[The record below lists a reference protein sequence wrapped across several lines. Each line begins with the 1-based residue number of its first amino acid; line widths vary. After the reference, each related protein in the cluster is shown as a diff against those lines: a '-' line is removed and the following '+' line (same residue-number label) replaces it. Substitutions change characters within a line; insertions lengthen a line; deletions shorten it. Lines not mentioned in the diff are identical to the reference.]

1 MAGKSQEP
9 TQSRQSSP
17 DELLNGSGLS
27 PFEFSQVPRIQV
39 VKPSFSLSDNTF
51 LDLGIMNGNQ
61 QLQQT
66 AMPSSLQFVGPQQYM
81 LQHSKDEMLELEDY
95 VQGLN
100 DRFELPGDQLMTPRC
115 SFEGTIPDL
124 SDWQTFL
131 GDGFLLL

>member
-1 MAGKSQEP
+1 
-9 TQSRQSSP
+9 
-17 DELLNGSGLS
+17 
-27 PFEFSQVPRIQV
+27 
-39 VKPSFSLSDNTF
+39 
-51 LDLGIMNGNQ
+51 
-61 QLQQT
+61 
-66 AMPSSLQFVGPQQYM
+66 M